1 MPTFRATAILAAVL
15 ALVACGDTVTE
26 RAATGGVGGA
36 VVGTA
41 LGGPIVGTAAGATIG
56 AATTP

>member
-1 MPTFRATAILAAVL
+1 MALRLTGLFGAMLLLA
-15 ALVACGDTVTE
+15 ACGDTVGE

-41 LGGPIVGTAAGATIG
+41 VGGPIVGTAAGATIG
-56 AATTP
+56 AVTAD